1 MVVTICYLFRNQK
14 TYLSHDERLSLREKP
29 FLQLFALFLLDVAYS
44 TSSVADSHIV
54 MICDLPGNY
63 TPVVSLLPTGGIT
76 DPNWGF
82 GWSRDFPHFPA
93 H

>member
-1 MVVTICYLFRNQK
+1 MVTSSSY
-14 TYLSHDERLSLREKP
+14 
-29 FLQLFALFLLDVAYS
+29 VAYS

-54 MICDLPGNY
+54 IICELPGDN
-63 TPVVSLLPTGGIT
+63 TPVVSLLPSGGIT

>member
-1 MVVTICYLFRNQK
+1 M
-14 TYLSHDERLSLREKP
+14 RLELAARRCGRSFILRSYHR
-29 FLQLFALFLLDVAYS
+29 FFFFSYVAYS

-54 MICDLPGNY
+54 MICELPGDN
-63 TPVVSLLPTGGIT
+63 TPVVSLLPSGGIT

-82 GWSRDFPHFPA
+82 GWSMDFSHFPA